1 MTISAPIPVP
11 GTQQEPTMPSLGS
24 TTSTTIIHI
33 NSSGNSSD
41 LHKNNSNGI
50 GGGARI
56 TTTTIGTSTPIGVG
70 LVGSSNHLNSNNS
83 NGILSKD
90 GKDNNNNNNNP
101 GGLRRFPS
109 IGNTKKL
116 HLENSTLRSKITELE
131 RYLQGLKEELIL
143 AHRQIHAKNQE
154 AKISQERKAVEIH
167 ELGQHIQRCEF
178 DLLAK
183 TAECEALQ
191 NKLQYQ
197 TKEQVSKLKHINM
210 LETEI
215 MDYRRMS
222 IMSGYGPASASISG
236 PATIIGPGGIVA
248 RGGSVLFRNSRN
260 SSDLTESVRSS
271 TVLQDS
277 SVVAAAVEEATAALQ
292 AQIKQL
298 KDEHWKKDEQ
308 ILELS
313 GKIQF
318 LTDSVSQLEK
328 DATSAT
334 SSTLNAAETVAAV
347 DEKEEIEEEEKEEE
361 KKEEEEKEEEDAK
374 ETAMTPATSTT
385 DKNDIVSESTSN
397 ASFNTAATGGEEISG
412 ASHYSSFA
420 SIVNNVG
427 YDLTVEHPKLISRYQ
442 ALSTQHA
449 QASEYLGQLET
460 ENQDLKVQLLDVSE
474 TVVAVGGEDSDVVTP
489 TVDNPEPIAAIPETS
504 SSSTD
509 AIKEE
514 EEEVKKVEE
523 VKEVEEVEQV
533 EEVEEIEEVE
543 QVEKV
548 EEVEEV
554 EEATT
559 PTFTTAVTS
568 PVIAPSISRSSLHH
582 PAASGLTPL
591 DTVAVNA
598 EASITAEI
606 PSSASSDDSSEGS
619 SPSSAVTSSSSPS
632 TVVAAPALTRKS
644 SLRYSRDG
652 QVLPALNAT
661 NAAATT
667 NAP

>member
-11 GTQQEPTMPSLGS
+11 GTQQEPTTPSLGS

-33 NSSGNSSD
+33 NSGNSGD
-41 LHKNNSNGI
+41 LHKNNSNGT
-50 GGGARI
+50 GGARI
-56 TTTTIGTSTPIGVG
+56 TTTTIGTSTPVGVG
-70 LVGSSNHLNSNNS
+70 LVGSNNHLGSSSSNGNASNHHKDD
-83 NGILSKD
+83 SKD
-90 GKDNNNNNNNP
+90 GRGSNSGVG

-109 IGNTKKL
+109 IGNTRKL
-116 HLENSTLRSKITELE
+116 HLENSTLRSKIAELE

-143 AHRQIHAKNQE
+143 AHRQIHAKNLE

-236 PATIIGPGGIVA
+236 PSTYIGPGGGIVA

-260 SSDLTESVRSS
+260 SSDLSESVRSS
-271 TVLQDS
+271 TVLQENS
-277 SVVAAAVEEATAALQ
+277 AAVAAAATAAAVEEATAALQ

-318 LTDSVSQLEK
+318 LTDTVSQLKE
-328 DATSAT
+328 DASSAFE
-334 SSTLNAAETVAAV
+334 STLTAAETAVAV
-347 DEKEEIEEEEKEEE
+347 NEEEVKEKVKEKEEEKEEE
-361 KKEEEEKEEEDAK
+361 KEGEKEEEKEEEKDDAK
-374 ETAMTPATSTT
+374 VTTMMPTTSMT
-385 DKNDIVSESTSN
+385 DKNHIGSESTSD
-397 ASFNTAATGGEEISG
+397 ASFNTATTGGGE
-412 ASHYSSFA
+412 SSDVPHSSSDA
-420 SIVNNVG
+420 SIVHNVG
-427 YDLTVEHPKLISRYQ
+427 YDLTVEHPKVLSQYQ
-442 ALSTQHA
+442 VQHA
-449 QASEYLGQLET
+449 QATEYVGELESK
-460 ENQDLKVQLLDVSE
+460 NQEMKVQPLDVSDD
-474 TVVAVGGEDSDVVTP
+474 VVVVDGEASDVDTP
-489 TVDNPEPIAAIPETS
+489 TTENPEPIASIPEPS
-504 SSSTD
+504 SSSVEAT
-509 AIKEE
+509 KGVE
-514 EEEVKKVEE
+514 EE
-523 VKEVEEVEQV
+523 VKEVEE
-533 EEVEEIEEVE
+533 I
-543 QVEKV
+543 
-548 EEVEEV
+548 EEV

-568 PVIAPSISRSSLHH
+568 PVIAPSISRNSLHH
-582 PAASGLTPL
+582 PAASGLAPL
-591 DTVAVNA
+591 DTVAANA
-598 EASITAEI
+598 ETTTTVESAVSAS
-606 PSSASSDDSSEGS
+606 SSASNHDGREES
-619 SPSSAVTSSSSPS
+619 SPTSAVTSASSPS

-652 QVLPALNAT
+652 QVLPTLNAT
-661 NAAATT
+661 TTAAATT